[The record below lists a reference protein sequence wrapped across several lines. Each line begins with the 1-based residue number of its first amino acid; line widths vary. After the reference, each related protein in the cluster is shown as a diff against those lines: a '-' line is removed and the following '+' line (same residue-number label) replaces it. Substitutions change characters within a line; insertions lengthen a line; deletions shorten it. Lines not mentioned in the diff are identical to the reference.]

1 MSAFVA
7 FRGVSLRRMCTGRKL
22 TLRCGSTNSIDEVGA
37 LGEGAAHWTDALG
50 ACIGALQSSR
60 KGTSGDE
67 RETTL
72 RVYVNILRHH
82 YAASLVAPHARELLT
97 AFLRSVKVETSS
109 REASMALKALSITF
123 VTCPDAELAGM
134 AAAALRRVA
143 ADSGTAAVKVEALH
157 ALGAAV
163 FFGCG
168 DDDDDEG
175 EAHEALD
182 FLLDVASSE
191 GASVGAPDDAD
202 VVAAAL
208 EEWGVL
214 ATRVEDMQDASLEAV
229 EACVEQLGAG
239 DVDVQVAAGEVIAL
253 LFEKSYTEAESDD
266 ELESGDDDDDQGRGR
281 QTMVKRYDPAR
292 NRGQLM
298 AALDELA
305 RLSSKGVSKRD
316 RKTLRTSFADIRQTV
331 EYPTRGPRYSAALN
345 DDNDGRHYGSRLTV
359 RAGTAGK
366 GRLTI
371 DRWWKLLRLKAL
383 QRVLQGGF
391 QQHYEQNTVV
401 IGCLPLIAGR

>member
-1 MSAFVA
+1 MSALALFH
-7 FRGVSLRRMCTGRKL
+7 GVSLRCVFAGQKL
-22 TLRCGSTNSIDEVGA
+22 TLCYGSTNSIDGTGA
-37 LGEGAAHWTDALG
+37 LGDGATHWTDALS
-50 ACIGALQSSR
+50 ACIEALRSSR
-60 KGTSGDE
+60 KGTSGGE
-67 RETTL
+67 REATL

-97 AFLRSVKVETSS
+97 AFLRSVKVETSA
-109 REASMALKALSITF
+109 REACMALKALSVTF
-123 VTCPDAELAGM
+123 VTCPDAELAGT
-134 AAAALRRVA
+134 AAATLRRAA
-143 ADSGTAAVKVEALH
+143 ADSGAAAVKVEALH
-157 ALGAAV
+157 ALGVAV

-168 DDDDDEG
+168 DDGDDG
-175 EAHEALD
+175 EAQDALD

-191 GASVGAPDDAD
+191 GASVGAPDNAD

-214 ATRVEDMQDASLEAV
+214 ATRVEDMQDASPEAV

-239 DVDVQVAAGEVIAL
+239 DVDVQVAAGEAIAL

-266 ELESGDDDDDQGRGR
+266 EVESGDDDDGDGRAR
-281 QTMVKRYDPAR
+281 RTMVKRYDPAR

-298 AALDELA
+298 AVLDELA

-316 RKTLRTSFADIRQTV
+316 RKTLRTSFADVRQTV

-345 DDNDGRHYGSRLTV
+345 DDDDGRHYGSRLTV
-359 RAGTAGK
+359 RAGSGGK

-401 IGCLPLIAGR
+401 IGCLPLIVGR